1 MPPLRNP
8 KQFSIESNNNQQN
21 NIIKTKQWT
30 SKDSNNNESSSNK
43 IKQMTVVEAL
53 NMAQQQEI
61 NKSTNDN
68 DKLTETEKTEE
79 SIMGK
84 KWELHYVSI
93 VICYWVQSL
102 PNAMTKAMAIY

>member
-21 NIIKTKQWT
+21 QLIKTKQWT

-53 NMAQQQEI
+53 HMAQQQKI
-61 NKSTNDN
+61 NKSTHDN
-68 DKLTETEKTEE
+68 EKLTETEKTEE

-84 KWELHYVSI
+84 KWGLYYIPI
-93 VICYWVQSL
+93 VICY
-102 PNAMTKAMAIY
+102 